1 MNDLH
6 EKPKRPVAG
15 YVRVSTFDQSHEMQ
29 IVALERYAERH
40 GLVIDIFEEKGSGS
54 ATAKRPILEALWKDL
69 LNGEYDALYV
79 WDFDR
84 FARSLIHLITAMEA
98 LSQKD
103 IPFISLQNPELSIR
117 TPMGRAMFQI
127 ISVLAEL
134 ERNLIAER
142 TRTALRLKKEQG
154 MILGPPPKAMLKLP
168 KDANLWKEG
177 IRKMSKKY
185 EVSESTI
192 SRARKVIPWVCHK
205 PLKK

>member
-1 MNDLH
+1 MNNLH
-6 EKPKRPVAG
+6 EKPARPVAG
-15 YVRVSTFDQSHEMQ
+15 YVRVSTIDQSHEMQ
-29 IVALERYAERH
+29 RVALERYAERH
-40 GLVIDIFEEKGSGS
+40 GLEIDIFEEKGSS
-54 ATAKRPILEALWKDL
+54 VAKRPIMEGLWKDL

-84 FARSLIHLITAMEA
+84 YARSLIHLIQAMET
-98 LSQKD
+98 LSQMD
-103 IPFISLQNPELSIR
+103 IPFISLQNPELNIR

-142 TRTALRLKKEQG
+142 TRAALRLKKEQG
-154 MILGPPPKAMLKLP
+154 IKLGPPPKAMLKLP
-168 KDANLWKEG
+168 LGANLWEG
-177 IRKMSKKY
+177 GIKKMSKKY

-192 SRARKVIPWVCHK
+192 SRARRLTPWVCHK